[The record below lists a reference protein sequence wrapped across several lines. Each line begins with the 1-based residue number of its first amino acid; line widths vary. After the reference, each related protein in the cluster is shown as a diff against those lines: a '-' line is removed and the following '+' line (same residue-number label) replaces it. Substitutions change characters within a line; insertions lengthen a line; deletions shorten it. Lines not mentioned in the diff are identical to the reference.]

1 MDHEE
6 AIQQRAAERYLLG
19 ELNAEDRETYEAH
32 YFDCPVCA
40 KEVLDAAV
48 LADNAREV
56 FREDARPRETGK
68 ETAKSRRKLN
78 WFGWLAASPVP
89 AFAAL
94 ALAMVTGYQNLVT
107 IPALQR
113 ASAPQALPYVVVP
126 PIARSSVPVVH
137 LKAGQPIF
145 GLVLDVNPVQ
155 TFASYVCE
163 FRREGAGPVVS
174 LTAAVPE
181 PGAPLNLLLPAS
193 KFPKGRYELVIR
205 GGLAGADAKTL
216 TEVERYRFEIGYGE

>member
-1 MDHEE
+1 MDHEQ

-40 KEVLDAAV
+40 KEVLDSAV
-48 LADNAREV
+48 FVDNAREV
-56 FREDARPRETGK
+56 FREDARPRETAK

-78 WFGWLAASPVP
+78 WFGWLVASPVP
-89 AFAAL
+89 AFATVVL
-94 ALAMVTGYQNLVT
+94 ATIAGYQNFVT

-126 PIARSSVPVVH
+126 PIARSSVPVVN
-137 LKAGQPIF
+137 LKTGQSIF
-145 GLVLDVNPVQ
+145 GLVLDVNSVQ

-163 FRREGAGPVVS
+163 FQKEGAGPVLS

-181 PGAPLNLLLPAS
+181 PGTPLNLMLPTS

-205 GGLAGADAKTL
+205 GGPVGADAKTL